1 MINRKL
7 ISLRLKKTC
16 WHAQPQCLNGVW
28 PNYTPAPPG
37 HTPSLEAWEQPD
49 TPFTVRIWIFTAK
62 KVGAILTHAFINTFS
77 NMPGDGDNTAHSK
90 QHSLGLGYILAH
102 HATTKL
108 YALQQHVFVCW
119 SSHTL
124 SQHSTGWLPSV
135 EKTALPEIQ
144 PKNAVSSTQK
154 QQPLP
159 KGGKKTQ
166 QNYFLNYSQEVTKTY
181 LVWKSQESLRS
192 PALYV
197 KWSSH
202 TKTWPTEMGNPSAT

>member
-1 MINRKL
+1 MHSHNA
-7 ISLRLKKTC
+7 STMSDQTT
-16 WHAQPQCLNGVW
+16 HQHPQD
-28 PNYTPAPPG
+28 TS
-37 HTPSLEAWEQPD
+37 TPSSEAWEQPD
-49 TPFTVRIWIFTAK
+49 TPFTARIWVFTAK

-77 NMPGDGDNTAHSK
+77 NMLGDGYNTAHSK

-102 HATTKL
+102 RATTKL

-159 KGGKKTQ
+159 KGGKK
-166 QNYFLNYSQEVTKTY
+166 N
-181 LVWKSQESLRS
+181 
-192 PALYV
+192 
-197 KWSSH
+197 
-202 TKTWPTEMGNPSAT
+202 PTELFFKLQPRGNRNISCMEKPGKLTKSSSLCEMKLPHQDLTHWNGEPISNLGEILCP